1 MKQAAPQHLPLP
13 NLTNRINSTTKSVL
27 MKTRYFFILSIIILA
42 FGAAPAQAQ
51 VKKPA
56 KRPVTKA
63 TVSKPAA
70 KKLGD
75 AAAKVKQD
83 TTKKGAQAQAGNNA
97 PNNGS
102 LSEEIVVTTVY
113 KPVLADAVKI
123 RRNPNLE
130 DTQPYKAP
138 LTYSTLDKR
147 LERNSD
153 IRQLEAMKMPVE
165 RDSIPANNFVRA
177 GFGSLSTLFGEA
189 YINNGKDEALQT
201 GAFFKHFSQKG
212 SDVAKQNESRT
223 EAGVFGKSIGDVN
236 TLTGRVNYERRN
248 NYFYGYDN
256 SVVRSTI
263 DPAKQHFNTLSAEGE
278 LARNYQDTDRV
289 FTYALKANGYLFSNA
304 YKARENNVVVSGY
317 LNQTINQFYAGLGA
331 SLDVASQK
339 DISYSLNNSFLRL
352 NPYLK
357 FQGDNYKIDAGVNI
371 VKEFGFSSRFFIFPA
386 VKLEYQI
393 VPEYVRLFAEAK
405 GDVNR
410 TSLRSLSEL
419 NPFIDQNINIKNSV
433 DKLDITVGVKGR
445 IVAGLGFKASIFRN
459 SISDLPLFVSNIQP
473 VTSPQ
478 LIPAGNNRFNVI
490 YDNGRARISG
500 FNGELDYKASDD
512 LNIFGR
518 VEFRDYKLASEAE
531 AWNLP
536 KFKLTAGT
544 VIHISNKFEVNGALL
559 LRGTT
564 KDRITG
570 NQVVALKSFADL
582 NGGLSYKATKQISV
596 FVQANNILSTKYQT
610 YLYYPN
616 YGFNIFGGV
625 GFSF

>member
-1 MKQAAPQHLPLP
+1 M
-13 NLTNRINSTTKSVL
+13 I
-27 MKTRYFFILSIIILA
+27 TRYIYILFITTLA
-42 FGAAPAQAQ
+42 FGAAPALAQ
-51 VKKPA
+51 TKPAVKKP
-56 KRPVTKA
+56 KA
-63 TVSKPAA
+63 TAPKPAA

-83 TTKKGAQAQAGNNA
+83 TTKKASGTSANQA

-123 RRNPNLE
+123 RRNPNLD

-138 LTYSTLDKR
+138 VTYTTLDKR
-147 LERNSD
+147 LDRNSD
-153 IRQLEAMKMPVE
+153 IRQLEAMKMPIE

-177 GFGSLSTLFGEA
+177 GFGSLRTLFGEA
-189 YINNGKDEALQT
+189 YVTNGRDEALQA
-201 GAFFKHFSQKG
+201 GAFFKHFSQQG
-212 SDVAKQNESRT
+212 NDLPKQNESRT
-223 EAGVFGKSIGDVN
+223 EASVFGKTIGDKN
-236 TLTGRVNYERRN
+236 TLTGRINYQRRN

-256 SVVRSTI
+256 ALVNAPI
-263 DPAKQHFNTLSAEGE
+263 DPIKQHFNTISAEGE

-289 FTYALKANGYLFSNA
+289 LTYALKANGYLFSNA
-304 YKARENNVVVSGY
+304 FQARENNVVVSGF

-331 SLDVASQK
+331 SVDVGTQK
-339 DISYSLNNSFLRL
+339 DLTYSLNNSFLRL

-393 VPEYVRLFAEAK
+393 VPEYIRLFAEAK
-405 GDVNR
+405 GDANR
-410 TSLRSLSEL
+410 TSLRYLSEL
-419 NPFIDQNINIKNSV
+419 NPFMDRNINIKNSV
-433 DKLDITVGVKGR
+433 DKLDIMVGVKGR
-445 IVAGLGFKASIFRN
+445 LVAGLGFKASIFRN
-459 SISDLPLFVSNIQP
+459 SISDMPLFVSKIQALAN
-473 VTSPQ
+473 TDMA
-478 LIPAGNNRFNVI
+478 AGSTRFDVI
-490 YDNGRARISG
+490 YDGGRARVSG

-512 LNIFGR
+512 VNIFGR
-518 VEFRDYKLASEAE
+518 VELRDYKLAVLQE

-544 VIHISNKFEVNGALL
+544 AIHINNKFDINGSLL
-559 LRGTT
+559 FRGTT
-564 KDRITG
+564 KDRTASG
-570 NQVVALKSFADL
+570 QVVTLKSFADL
-582 NGGLSYKATKQISV
+582 NGGVSYKATRKISI
-596 FVQANNILSTKYQT
+596 FVQANNILNTNYQT

-616 YGFNIFGGV
+616 YGFNIFGGA

>member
-1 MKQAAPQHLPLP
+1 M
-13 NLTNRINSTTKSVL
+13 I
-27 MKTRYFFILSIIILA
+27 TRYIFILLLSSLA
-42 FGAAPAQAQ
+42 FGVAPAQAQ
-51 VKKPA
+51 TKPPVKKPA
-56 KRPVTKA
+56 AKTTAKPAVKA
-63 TVSKPAA
+63 AVSKPAA

-83 TTKKGAQAQAGNNA
+83 TTKKGGQTATNNTAQ
-97 PNNGS
+97 NNGS

-130 DTQPYKAP
+130 ETQPFKAP
-138 LTYSTLDKR
+138 LTYTTLDKR
-147 LERNSD
+147 LDRNTD
-153 IRQLEAMKMPVE
+153 IRQLDAMKMPVE

-177 GFGSLSTLFGEA
+177 GFGSLSTLYGEA
-189 YINNGKDEALQT
+189 FVNNGKDQALQV
-201 GAFFKHFSQKG
+201 GGFVKHFSQRG
-212 SDVAKQNESRT
+212 SDLAKQNEGRT
-223 EAGVFGKSIGDVN
+223 EAGIFGKSIGEVN
-236 TLTGRVNYERRN
+236 TLTGRINYQRRN

-256 SVVRSTI
+256 ALVNTPI
-263 DPAKQHFNTLSAEGE
+263 DPSKQHFNTLSAEGE

-289 FTYALKANGYLFSNA
+289 LTYALKLNGYLFSNA
-304 YKARENNVVVSGY
+304 YQARENNVVLSGY

-331 SLDVASQK
+331 SLDVANQK
-339 DISYSLNNSFLRL
+339 DELYSLNNSFLRL

-371 VKEFGFSSRFFIFPA
+371 VKEFGFSSRFFVFPA
-386 VKLEYQI
+386 VKLEFQV
-393 VPEYVRLFAEAK
+393 VPQYIRLFAEAK

-410 TSLRSLSEL
+410 SSLRTFSEL
-419 NPFIDQNINIKNSV
+419 NPFITQNINIKNSV
-433 DKLDITVGVKGR
+433 DKLDITVGLKGR
-445 IVAGLGFKASIFRN
+445 VVAGLGFKAAIFRN
-459 SISDLPLFVSNIQP
+459 SISDMPLFVSNVQP
-473 VTSPQ
+473 VATPQ
-478 LIPAGNNRFNVI
+478 TIPAGNNRFSVV
-490 YDNGRARISG
+490 YDGGKSRVTG

-518 VEFRDYKLASEAE
+518 VEFRDYKLVTEAE

-544 VIHISNKFEVNGALL
+544 VIHIGNKIDVNGALL

-564 KDRITG
+564 KDRIAGGQIVT
-570 NQVVALKSFADL
+570 LKSFADL
-582 NGGLSYKATKQISV
+582 NGGINYKATKKMSV
-596 FVQANNILSTKYQT
+596 FVQANNILNTKYQT

-616 YGFNIFGGV
+616 YAFNIFGGV

>member
-1 MKQAAPQHLPLP
+1 
-13 NLTNRINSTTKSVL
+13 
-27 MKTRYFFILSIIILA
+27 MKTRYFYILSIIILA

-56 KRPVTKA
+56 KKPVTKA
-63 TVSKPAA
+63 PVSKPAA

-83 TTKKGAQAQAGNNA
+83 TIKKGGQAVSNNA

-153 IRQLEAMKMPVE
+153 IRQLEAMKMPIE

-223 EAGVFGKSIGDVN
+223 EAGVFGKSIGEIN

-256 SVVRSTI
+256 TVVRSTL

-339 DISYSLNNSFLRL
+339 DVAYSLNNSFLRL

-410 TSLRSLSEL
+410 TSLRSLSEI
-419 NPFIDQNINIKNSV
+419 NPFIGENINITNSV
-433 DKLDITVGVKGR
+433 DKLDITIGLKGR
-445 IVAGLGFKASIFRN
+445 IIAGLGFKASIFRN
-459 SISDLPLFVSNIQP
+459 SVSDLPLFVSNIQP
-473 VTSPQ
+473 VSTPQ

-490 YDNGRARISG
+490 YDSGRARISG

-518 VEFRDYKLASEAE
+518 VEFRDYKLASEAQ

-544 VIHISNKFEVNGALL
+544 IIHIGNKFEVNGALL

-564 KDRITG
+564 KDRIAA
-570 NQVVALKSFADL
+570 NQVVTLKSFADL
-582 NGGLSYKATKQISV
+582 NGGLSYKATKKISV